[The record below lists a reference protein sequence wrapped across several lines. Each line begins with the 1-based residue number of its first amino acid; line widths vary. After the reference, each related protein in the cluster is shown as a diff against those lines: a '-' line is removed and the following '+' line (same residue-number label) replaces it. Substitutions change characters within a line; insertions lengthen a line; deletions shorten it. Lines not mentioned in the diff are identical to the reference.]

1 MTKKISAFQK
11 KTKENFVQYI
21 KKIVEILKKPEMGVL
36 PGQLA
41 FFMLLSLVPIITLI
55 GYGAGLFN
63 INMDTVI
70 ELINEYIP
78 GGASFLVPYI
88 SGDTIDLFLTI
99 VFIWMFY
106 LASNAFNTV
115 IVISNRIYGIDKS
128 NWFSRRIKALIMTL
142 ILVLMIIIV
151 LLVPV
156 YGHKILEVFDI
167 IDFLNISDAFI
178 SFYETF
184 KVPLTWLVM
193 FIIIRS
199 IYEIAPDRVR
209 KNSHLNTGAFFTSV
223 GWSVVTFI
231 YTVMAKNV
239 ASYNLFYGALSNIAF
254 LMLWLYFMSY
264 IFVVG
269 LCLNYGQEQEQEVID
284 KTGAVKIIKNR

>member
-1 MTKKISAFQK
+1 
-11 KTKENFVQYI
+11 
-21 KKIVEILKKPEMGVL
+21 
-36 PGQLA
+36 
-41 FFMLLSLVPIITLI
+41 
-55 GYGAGLFN
+55 
-63 INMDTVI
+63 
-70 ELINEYIP
+70 
-78 GGASFLVPYI
+78 
-88 SGDTIDLFLTI
+88 
-99 VFIWMFY
+99 
-106 LASNAFNTV
+106 
-115 IVISNRIYGIDKS
+115 
-128 NWFSRRIKALIMTL
+128 MTL

-223 GWSVVTFI
+223 GWSVVTMI

-254 LMLWLYFMSY
+254 LMLWLYF
-264 IFVVG
+264 
-269 LCLNYGQEQEQEVID
+269 
-284 KTGAVKIIKNR
+284 KTTTVKGN